1 MKATPPSA
9 VPLAAH
15 KIVIASL
22 RLCVR
27 CAGLP
32 PAAPSAALRALRR
45 GFTLIEVSLAL
56 LVVAVG
62 VLGAF
67 ALFPHGL
74 AESKAAIEQT
84 HASLFAEMVMRSYRA
99 ASIYAPWSAIN
110 DYRVPVPGE
119 GLSGNDEVWDGT
131 SRSKEIVPNTASP
144 QTYINSMTIAAA
156 QGGGQSGEVEETA
169 LRYQIQIEDV
179 VANRLKRMTLW
190 VWPGRFG
197 ATDVTNADIYVTQF
211 YNQQI

>member
-1 MKATPPSA
+1 MKSAIPSA
-9 VPLAAH
+9 VPYAARRIH
-15 KIVIASL
+15 VAPL

-27 CAGLP
+27 CAGIP

-62 VLGAF
+62 ILGAF

-99 ASIYAPWSAIN
+99 ASIHAPWSSIN
-110 DYRVPVPGE
+110 SYTVPAPGG
-119 GLSGNDEVWDGT
+119 GLTGSDTVWDGP
-131 SRSKEIVPNTASP
+131 SRSDTIVPNAAIR
-144 QTYINSMTIAAA
+144 TYINSMTIAAA
-156 QGGGQSGEVEETA
+156 QGDGQSGEVVETA
-169 LRYQIQIEDV
+169 LRYQIEIRDI
-179 VANRLKRMTLW
+179 VADRLKRMTLW

-197 ATDVTNADIYVTQF
+197 DTGVTNADIYITQF
-211 YNQQI
+211 YNQQL

>member
-1 MKATPPSA
+1 MKYDPPPAPPCAAMKAP
-9 VPLAAH
+9 
-15 KIVIASL
+15 
-22 RLCVR
+22 
-27 CAGLP
+27 
-32 PAAPSAALRALRR
+32 RR

-99 ASIYAPWSAIN
+99 ASVYAPWSSLGS
-110 DYRVPVPGE
+110 YRVSVPGE
-119 GLSGNDEVWDGT
+119 TLSGSDAVWDGP
-131 SRSKEIVPNTASP
+131 SRATEIVPNTAAP
-144 QTYINSMTIAAA
+144 QTYINSMTIASA

-169 LRYQIQIEDV
+169 LRYRIQIDDIA
-179 VANRLKRMTLW
+179 ANRLKRMTLW

-197 ATDVTNADIYVTQF
+197 GTDVTNADIYVTQF
-211 YNQQI
+211 YNQQL